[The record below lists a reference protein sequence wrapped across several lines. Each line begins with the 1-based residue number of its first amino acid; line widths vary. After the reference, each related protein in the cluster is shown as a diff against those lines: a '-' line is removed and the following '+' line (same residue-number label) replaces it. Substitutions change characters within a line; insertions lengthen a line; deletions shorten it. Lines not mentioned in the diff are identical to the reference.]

1 MYIEMILV
9 AGSIS
14 WNVIISIFCVFCFK
28 DRMSN
33 RGRRDKMKN
42 REENKK
48 KRKRAAPTLS
58 KAMFMF
64 GKIST
69 HI

>member
-1 MYIEMILV
+1 
-9 AGSIS
+9 
-14 WNVIISIFCVFCFK
+14 
-28 DRMSN
+28 MSN

-42 REENKK
+42 REENK